1 MKRNDVWL
9 GQCTFGRKG
18 LPPECQRVWLADQS
32 VSNSVSDLSLQ
43 SIVSCLYNVP
53 RYNVQCTMN
62 CTASD
67 F

>member
-32 VSNSVSDLSLQ
+32 VSNSVSDLVVVFVFTYNRSL
-43 SIVSCLYNVP
+43 VV
-53 RYNVQCTMN
+53 CTMYLG
-62 CTASD
+62 T
-67 F
+67 